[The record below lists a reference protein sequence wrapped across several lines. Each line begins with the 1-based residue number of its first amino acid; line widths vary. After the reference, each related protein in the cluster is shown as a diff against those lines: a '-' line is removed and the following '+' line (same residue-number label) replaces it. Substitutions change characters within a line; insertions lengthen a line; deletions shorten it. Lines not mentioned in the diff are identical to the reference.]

1 MEAIIMSGSTQ
12 QFVGLFPLS
21 YRIGTSAP
29 GAQSL
34 ALNILVFTPDET
46 VSGTAA
52 ITQAT
57 NPPLDV
63 HSDVWG
69 EYTYLTVMSPGVS
82 KILITAQGNHG
93 GPGSNSI
100 VNFKLQLVVGTDWK
114 EGVANYSYL
123 NGQQWVEVNNA
134 PAHLVD
140 SVRSNV
146 SALPLEPGPVIPP
159 ESSYPPIMPLYAAPI
174 QSAIASG
181 DLAQMKNLARL
192 AQQQLDQQPQLQSAL
207 ETAKGEISRQERR

>member
-1 MEAIIMSGSTQ
+1 
-12 QFVGLFPLS
+12 LFPLG

-34 ALNILVFTPDET
+34 ALNLLVFTPDET
-46 VSGTAA
+46 VNGTAA

-63 HSDVWG
+63 HADVWG

-93 GPGSNSI
+93 GSGSNSM

-134 PAHLVD
+134 PAHLIEAV
-140 SVRSNV
+140 
-146 SALPLEPGPVIPP
+146 PLEPGPVIPP

-174 QSAIASG
+174 QSAMASG
-181 DLAQMKNLARL
+181 DLAQMKNLSRL
-192 AQQQLDQQPQLQSAL
+192 AQKQLDQQPQLQTAL
-207 ETAKGEISRQERR
+207 ETAKEEISRQERR

>member
-1 MEAIIMSGSTQ
+1 MSGSNQ
-12 QFVGLFPLS
+12 QPVGLFPLC
-21 YRIGTSAP
+21 YRIGTSAA
-29 GAQSL
+29 GAQNL
-34 ALNILVFTPDET
+34 ALNLLVFTPDQT
-46 VSGTAA
+46 VSGTAE

>member
-1 MEAIIMSGSTQ
+1 MSGSNQ
-12 QFVGLFPLS
+12 QLVGLFPLG
-21 YRIGTSAP
+21 YRIGTSMP

-34 ALNILVFTPDET
+34 ALNLLVFTPDET
-46 VSGTAA
+46 VNGTAA

-93 GPGSNSI
+93 GAGSNSM

-123 NGQQWVEVNNA
+123 NGQQQWVEVNNA
-134 PAHLVD
+134 PAHLIEAVP
-140 SVRSNV
+140 SHV
-146 SALPLEPGPVIPP
+146 SPLPLEPGPVIPP

-174 QSAIASG
+174 QSAMASG

-207 ETAKGEISRQERR
+207 ETAKDEISRQERR

>member
-1 MEAIIMSGSTQ
+1 MSGFTQ
-12 QFVGLFPLS
+12 QSVGLFPLA
-21 YRIGTSAP
+21 YRIGTSAA

-34 ALNILVFTPDET
+34 ALNLLVFTPDET
-46 VSGTAA
+46 VNGTAA

-63 HSDVWG
+63 HTDVWG

-123 NGQQWVEVNNA
+123 NGQQQWVEVNNA
-134 PAHLVD
+134 PAHLIEAVP
-140 SVRSNV
+140 SRV
-146 SALPLEPGPVIPP
+146 SPLPLEPGPVIPP

-174 QSAIASG
+174 QSAMASG
-181 DLAQMKNLARL
+181 DLAQMKNLSRL

-207 ETAKGEISRQERR
+207 ETAKDEISRQERR

>member
-1 MEAIIMSGSTQ
+1 MEAITMSGTHQ
-12 QFVGLFPLS
+12 QPVGLFPLA

-34 ALNILVFTPDET
+34 AFNLLVFTPEET
-46 VSGTAA
+46 VSGTAT

-57 NPPLDV
+57 NPPLDI

-100 VNFKLQLVVGTDWK
+100 VNFKIRLVVGTDWK
-114 EGVANYSYL
+114 DGVANYSYL
-123 NGQQWVEVNNA
+123 DGQRWVEVNNV
-134 PAHLVD
+134 PAHLTEA
-140 SVRSNV
+140 VRST
-146 SALPLEPGPVIPP
+146 AFPPLEPGPVMPP
-159 ESSYPPIMPLYAAPI
+159 HFSYSPILPLYAAPI

-181 DLAQMKNLARL
+181 DLAQMKNLASL
-192 AQQQLDQQPQLQSAL
+192 AKQQLDQQPQLQSAL
-207 ETAKGEISRQERR
+207 ESAKGEISRLERR